1 MPSFFSKMHALA
13 SLLLLA
19 PPTQCSSSVLLLYQL
34 PQCSNSQQS
43 NIDLLPQIHGKA
55 SKDTIPT
62 VYSIKTHH
70 THKITKISL
79 LKTEISFLRLTK
91 NPNIYIYIYILT
103 QLYNQ
108 RKIIKKKK
116 KNDFSLSSH
125 FSKYSSF
132 ILTKLLWFTLDRIE
146 ERRGLCAA
154 IFKVT

>member
-1 MPSFFSKMHALA
+1 MHALA

-19 PPTQCSSSVLLLYQL
+19 PPTQCSSYALLLYQL
-34 PQCSNSQQS
+34 PQRSNSRQS

-70 THKITKISL
+70 THKTTKISL
-79 LKTEISFLRLTK
+79 LKMVISFLRPTE
-91 NPNIYIYIYILT
+91 NPNIYIYIYICIYLT

-108 RKIIKKKK
+108 RKKKKK
-116 KNDFSLSSH
+116 RKRKNDCSLSSH

-132 ILTKLLWFTLDRIE
+132 ILTKLL
-146 ERRGLCAA
+146 
-154 IFKVT
+154 

>member
-1 MPSFFSKMHALA
+1 MHALA

-19 PPTQCSSSVLLLYQL
+19 PPTQCSSYALLLYQL
-34 PQCSNSQQS
+34 PQRSNSRQS

-79 LKTEISFLRLTK
+79 LKTEISFLRLTE
-91 NPNIYIYIYILT
+91 NPNIYIYIYIFFLT

-116 KNDFSLSSH
+116 KRFLPILSL
-125 FSKYSSF
+125 
-132 ILTKLLWFTLDRIE
+132 L
-146 ERRGLCAA
+146 
-154 IFKVT
+154 

>member
-1 MPSFFSKMHALA
+1 MKVSIPINANALPSFFLKMHALI
-13 SLLLLA
+13 SLLLA
-19 PPTQCSSSVLLLYQL
+19 PPTQCSSSALLLYQL
-34 PQCSNSQQS
+34 PQRSNSRQS
-43 NIDLLPQIHGKA
+43 NIDLLPQIHDKA

-79 LKTEISFLRLTK
+79 LKTEISFLRLTE
-91 NPNIYIYIYILT
+91 NPNIYIYILT

-132 ILTKLLWFTLDRIE
+132 ILTKLL
-146 ERRGLCAA
+146 
-154 IFKVT
+154 

>member
-1 MPSFFSKMHALA
+1 MLGLLSF
-13 SLLLLA
+13 
-19 PPTQCSSSVLLLYQL
+19 YQL
-34 PQCSNSQQS
+34 PQPNAPPLPAPPQCSDSRQTKR
-43 NIDLLPQIHGKA
+43 DLLPQIHGKA

-91 NPNIYIYIYILT
+91 NPNIHIYIYIFFLT

-108 RKIIKKKK
+108 RKKKKK
-116 KNDFSLSSH
+116 RKRNNDCSLSSH

-132 ILTKLLWFTLDRIE
+132 ILTKLL
-146 ERRGLCAA
+146 
-154 IFKVT
+154 